1 MISFAVKYV
10 MNPNVII
17 TKVSV
22 TADKVSIR
30 RCLNI
35 KLVKNPKKT
44 PTKIETA
51 PSEINCPIMINGVD
65 AVNYFP

>member
-1 MISFAVKYV
+1 MIPDISKPKILISFAVKYV

-17 TKVSV
+17 IKVSV

-35 KLVKNPKKT
+35 RLVTNP
-44 PTKIETA
+44 
-51 PSEINCPIMINGVD
+51 
-65 AVNYFP
+65 